1 MLYPDGAH
9 DCSQPN
15 ADAKGPAGC
24 LEIYQAR
31 RRLNDASLTAMMA
44 RMNATDSIYLI
55 RSMDPNGEKHGVYAP
70 RPPCPVDEPCPVTAQ
85 LTRPAQLTPPPP
97 PPCPVDE
104 PCPVTPHC
112 WWSHGLQQ
120 PMRGHAQLARP
131 CSVTPSRNSPRAR
144 A

>member
-70 RPPCPVDEPCPVTAQ
+70 RPPCPVDEPCPVT
-85 LTRPAQLTPPPP
+85 
-97 PPCPVDE
+97 
-104 PCPVTPHC
+104 PHC